1 VALRIGVDIG
11 GTFTDLVAL
20 DEATGAVLNAKAL
33 STPQSLLDGVLR
45 CVDQAG
51 ARLADTRLVIH
62 GTTIGINALL
72 EGKGART
79 GLITTDGFRD
89 VLEIGRGNYLRMY
102 DVLYRRPTPLVPR
115 GRCLEVPERLTARGE
130 VLVPLDEAAVRAAAR
145 RLAAEGVQAVA
156 LVFLFSYRNPVHEQR
171 AAAIVAEELPGVA
184 ISVSHRL
191 TQEWR
196 EYERT
201 STTVVNAY
209 LLPIVDR
216 YLGAFGSR
224 LGERGFRGRLLI
236 TQSNGGAFSLEA
248 ARAKPVHTI
257 ESGPAAGAVGC
268 AALATV
274 LGLPRLISFDM
285 GGTTA
290 KCAIV
295 EDGMVQ
301 TTDEYHVDGRPLRI
315 PVIDIREVSAGGGTI
330 AWIDAGGALTLG
342 PQSAGAEPGPVCY
355 ALGGREPTVT
365 DANVVLGRID
375 GSRFLGGTMP
385 LDAPAA
391 DRAIDDKLAQP
402 LGLARLDAAAGVVRL
417 ADVKMALAVRSIT
430 ANRGLDPRDYAL
442 AAYGGGGPLHAVAI
456 ARELGI
462 PRVVIPPAP
471 STFSAWGM
479 LATDLRHDLVRTV
492 LEPLERTDAT
502 WAQARYAEMEH
513 EIAAILPGEGQPI
526 TLRAADLRYLGQ
538 EHTVTVAL
546 AEVDDWDGLRKQFD
560 DAHERAYGYAA
571 PDVEV
576 QLLNLR
582 LTVVFPLERP
592 ALPTLQPRTTGAL
605 AFQTRAIYST
615 VAQAVQEYRVFQR
628 EHLHPGDVITGPA
641 AVEEPGTTTII
652 EATDTLS
659 VEDHGCLIIHLNA
672 SEAMGGVGGS
682 EQRSPQPITI
692 QVIRAALNAAAETM
706 RLTMI
711 KTAYNHIISESLDFG
726 CAIFDA
732 DVQMIA
738 QGIGLPVFQGHLG
751 FPIEATIQ
759 DRGLDA
765 FREGDVFIH
774 NDPYAGNGNH
784 LNDVAMT
791 APVFWEG
798 QLTGF
803 VSVKAHWTDVGGPVP
818 SSMQVGSREF
828 RQEGLRF
835 QSIRLFSR
843 GEINE
848 EVMRLIRGNIR
859 TESGTLKDVQAMI
872 AVCRTG
878 ETSFHEIL
886 TKYGRQT
893 VLDATRVYMEQSER
907 RTRAALGTIPA
918 GIYQADGTFD
928 NDGITLDRPVRV
940 AMAITVGDGAMTVD
954 FTDSD
959 PQVAGPFNCG
969 DAITISACRLLIK
982 CLTTPHDLVDEGC
995 FRPLRVVIP
1004 RRSVLAAEEPA
1015 PTARYYVPINLLIE
1029 LGLRALSSAI
1039 PDRVPAGAYGD
1050 QMPTI
1055 AFGTHPE
1062 TGRLF
1067 IQGDLNAGGTGAR
1080 PTFDGESAMI
1090 IFAGS
1095 TARNNPVE
1103 VVESRLPLLR
1113 ILRYGLRT
1121 DSGGAGKFRG
1131 GLGIEREYE
1140 FLIPAFI
1147 TFSLERKAT
1156 PPWGLAGGQAGA
1168 VNGVEIT
1175 SPDGSVRHVRKA
1187 TQHPIA
1193 AGERVRIMTG
1203 GGGGLGAPT
1212 ERDPEAVRRDVHE
1225 GYVSA
1230 EAARRDY
1237 GITVPNGG

>member
-1 VALRIGVDIG
+1 
-11 GTFTDLVAL
+11 
-20 DEATGAVLNAKAL
+20 
-33 STPQSLLDGVLR
+33 
-45 CVDQAG
+45 
-51 ARLADTRLVIH
+51 
-62 GTTIGINALL
+62 
-72 EGKGART
+72 
-79 GLITTDGFRD
+79 
-89 VLEIGRGNYLRMY
+89 M
-102 DVLYRRPTPLVPR
+102 
-115 GRCLEVPERLTARGE
+115 
-130 VLVPLDEAAVRAAAR
+130 
-145 RLAAEGVQAVA
+145 
-156 LVFLFSYRNPVHEQR
+156 
-171 AAAIVAEELPGVA
+171 A

-209 LLPIVDR
+209 VLPIVDR
-216 YLGAFGSR
+216 YLGAFGTR

-268 AALATV
+268 AALASV
-274 LGLPRLISFDM
+274 LGLDRLISFDM

-295 EDGMVQ
+295 EHGMVQ

-391 DRAIDDKLAQP
+391 ARAVDEQLAAP
-402 LGLARLDAAAGVVRL
+402 LGLPRLDAAAGVVRL

-513 EIAAILPGEGQPI
+513 EVAAILPGEGKPV

-582 LTVVFPLERP
+582 LTVVFPLDRPAPAHARAPHHGRAAVPDAHDLLDARRRLPTIPRLPARRSPPRRRDRWASRHRGAWDDDDHRRRRHPFGRKPRLPDHPAERP
-592 ALPTLQPRTTGAL
+592 SDGGLGASIAPPKSDSNPDHASRSSAPRSTQPPR
-605 AFQTRAIYST
+605 R
-615 VAQAVQEYRVFQR
+615 
-628 EHLHPGDVITGPA
+628 
-641 AVEEPGTTTII
+641 
-652 EATDTLS
+652 
-659 VEDHGCLIIHLNA
+659 
-672 SEAMGGVGGS
+672 
-682 EQRSPQPITI
+682 
-692 QVIRAALNAAAETM
+692 M

-726 CAIFDA
+726 CAIFDP

-759 DRGLDA
+759 DRGLEA
-765 FREGDVFIH
+765 FREGDIFIH

-835 QSIRLFSR
+835 QSVRLFSR
-843 GEINE
+843 GEIND
-848 EVMRLIRGNIR
+848 EVMRMIRGNIR
-859 TESGTLKDVQAMI
+859 TESGTLKDIQAMI

-878 ETSFHEIL
+878 EASFHEIL
-886 TKYGRQT
+886 AKYGRQT

-907 RTRAALGTIPA
+907 RTRAALATIPA
-918 GIYQADGTFD
+918 GTYRADGTFD
-928 NDGITLDRPVRV
+928 NDGITLDQPVRV
-940 AMAITVGDGAMTVD
+940 AMAITVGDGGMTVD
-954 FTDSD
+954 FTGSD

-1004 RRSVLAAEEPA
+1004 KRSVLAAEEPA

-1029 LGLRALSSAI
+1029 LGLRALAPAI

-1103 VVESRLPLLR
+1103 VVESRLPSLR
-1113 ILRYGLRT
+1113 ILRYGLRQ
-1121 DSGGAGKFRG
+1121 DSGGAGRFRG

-1203 GGGGLGAPT
+1203 GGGGLGAPA
-1212 ERDPEAVRRDVHE
+1212 ERDPEAVRRDVRE

-1237 GITVPNGG
+1237 GITGPNGG